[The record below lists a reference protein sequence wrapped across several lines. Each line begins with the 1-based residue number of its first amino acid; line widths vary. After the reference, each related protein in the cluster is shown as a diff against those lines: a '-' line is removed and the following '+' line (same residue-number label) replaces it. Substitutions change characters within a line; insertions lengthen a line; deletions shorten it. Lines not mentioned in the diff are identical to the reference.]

1 MTNFNYKKVQ
11 AYWRKVLIQNIF
23 IRNNF
28 SVNNDKKPSNMKTN
42 YDITE
47 IFMTVLLKF
56 LADLY

>member
-11 AYWRKVLIQNIF
+11 AYWRTVLIQNIF

-28 SVNNDKKPSNMKTN
+28 SVNTDKKPANMKTN
-42 YDITE
+42 YDVTE

>member
-11 AYWRKVLIQNIF
+11 AYWRTVLIQNIF

-47 IFMTVLLKF
+47 IFITVLLKF